1 MFVLALIPALLG
13 VLVGWG
19 GFLGWREKLPR
30 SRGAGV
36 RTDATMRSDE
46 AFRVANRVAALPTM
60 AAGVVGVLAG
70 VAALAMPDTL
80 GTVLATTFGIVAV
93 FVLVAGGGVLGHRA
107 ASAVPPPSSPRAAAV
122 ARAAG
127 EAAAASCADDS
138 PHRIG
143 FLRRFL
149 GTEAA

>member
-1 MFVLALIPALLG
+1 VFVLALIPAVLG

-46 AFRVANRVAALPTM
+46 AFRVANRVAAVPTM

-107 ASAVPPPSSPRAAAV
+107 ASAIPAPVEPAGCGGCACGGGGCGGAA
-122 ARAAG
+122 
-127 EAAAASCADDS
+127 
-138 PHRIG
+138 
-143 FLRRFL
+143 LR
-149 GTEAA
+149 